1 MSKLQESL
9 FKNQDKTYN
18 KKLTNTVNHIR
29 QIEHRYS
36 KFDDIQLKDEFKS
49 LLTDIQTNVKS
60 INTAMPNVFALI
72 SVAANRTLNMTPYDV
87 QIKGAIALHE
97 GNVAEM
103 KTGEGK
109 TLTATMPIILNA
121 MSGKGVHVVTVNE
134 YLAKRDVT
142 LLSPLYNFFNLS
154 IGLNLNNMTA
164 YDKRIAYQSD
174 IMYSTANELGFDY
187 LRDNM
192 VKDADERV
200 SQRPRNFAL
209 IDEVDSIL
217 IDEAKTPLIIA
228 QMSAPALKDYI
239 QADQFVTTLKDDDYE
254 IDLESKSVHLTKNGE
269 IKANSY
275 FKKESVYDAK
285 NTSIMHRINQALQ
298 AQLIQ
303 KLDVD
308 YAIIQNPENPN
319 NKDIV
324 IIDQF
329 TGRIMPGRRFNNGL
343 HQALEAKHVKDGVV
357 IQDETV
363 TTATI
368 TLQNFFRLYN
378 KISGMSG
385 TAKTEE
391 EEFSEIYNMRV
402 IPIETNKPLARIDY
416 NLELYSTKEGKWN
429 EIVNRIKIINKKKQP
444 ILVGTSSVEDS
455 ELLSKRLKAEKIEH
469 VVLNAKQD
477 EHEAQIIALA
487 GNQSAITIA
496 TNMAGRGTDIKLGEN
511 VKELGGLFV
520 LSTELNDSRRIDDQ
534 LKGRAGRQG
543 DPGATLTI
551 ASLQDNLFQRFGSQ
565 SIQDKL
571 IASWPKDKPL
581 TLNKTIIKSL
591 LDAQKRVEGSNY
603 DSRKST
609 LQYDDIVREQRTIY
623 YSDRNIVVNAK
634 TVDKLIPHI
643 KKVTLAIEQNP
654 DLRDKSQWL
663 NWKDHHNNK
672 SLTDVTLDTLDK
684 MPETIALETI
694 KAIILSAMDAS
705 WIDHID
711 ALDKLKSGISYRSYS
726 GTNPVIAYQTEAAEL
741 YDDLINSV
749 YKTEGQNYL
758 RLQSYKHQ
766 ERSDVYDNQ
775 FSKSIKGSKTKS
787 MKNFVRTLH

>member
-1 MSKLQESL
+1 MSKLQQSL
-9 FKNQDKTYN
+9 FKTQDKTYN

-36 KFDDIQLKDEFKS
+36 ALDDDQLKDEFKS
-49 LLTDIQTNVKS
+49 LSSGIQSNVKS
-60 INTAMPNVFALI
+60 INIAMPNVFALI
-72 SVAANRTLNMTPYDV
+72 SVAATRILNMTPYDV

-121 MSGKGVHVVTVNE
+121 MSGNGVHVVTVNE
-134 YLAKRDVT
+134 YLAKRDVS
-142 LLSPLYNFFNLS
+142 LLSPLYKFFNLS

-164 YDKRIAYQSD
+164 YDKRIAYKSD

-192 VKDADERV
+192 VKDASERV

-239 QADQFVTTLKDDDYE
+239 QADNFVNTLKDDDYD
-254 IDLESKSVHLTKNGE
+254 INLESKSVHLTKQGE
-269 IKANSY
+269 IKANNY
-275 FKKESVYDAK
+275 FKQDSVYDAK

-298 AQLIQ
+298 ARLIQ

-308 YAIIQNPENPN
+308 YAVIQNPENPN
-319 NKDIV
+319 DKEIV

-343 HQALEAKHVKDGVV
+343 HQALEAKHSKDGVS
-357 IQDETV
+357 IKDETV

-368 TLQNFFRLYN
+368 TLQNFFRLYS

-391 EEFSEIYNMRV
+391 DEFSEIYNMRV

-416 NLELYSTKEGKWN
+416 DLELYSTKEGKWN
-429 EIVNRIKIINKKKQP
+429 EIVNRIKMINKKKQP

-455 ELLSKRLKAEKIEH
+455 ELLSKRLKSEKIKH

-477 EHEAQIIALA
+477 EHEAQIIAMA
-487 GNQSAITIA
+487 GNESAVTIA

-511 VKELGGLFV
+511 VKDLGGLFV

-565 SIQDKL
+565 TVQNKL

-581 TLNKTIIKSL
+581 NLNKTLIRIL
-591 LDAQKRVEGSNY
+591 IDAQKRVEGSNY

-623 YSDRNIVVNAK
+623 YDDRDAIVNAK
-634 TVDKLIPHI
+634 TINELIPHI
-643 KKVTLAIEQNP
+643 KKVTLAIEQNS
-654 DLRDKSQWL
+654 DLRDNDQWID
-663 NWKDHHNNK
+663 WKNRHDNK
-672 SLTDVTLDTLDK
+672 SLTDVTLTTLEK
-684 MPETIALETI
+684 MPESIALETI
-694 KAIILSAMDAS
+694 KAIVLSAMDAS

-711 ALDKLKSGISYRSYS
+711 ALEKLRSGISYRSYS
-726 GTNPVIAYQTEAAEL
+726 GTNPVIAYQTEAALL

-749 YKTEGQNYL
+749 YKTEGQSYL
-758 RLQSYKHQ
+758 RLQPYRHQ
-766 ERSDVYDNQ
+766 ERSDIYDNQ
-775 FSKSIKGSKTKS
+775 FSKSVKGSTSKS

>member
-1 MSKLQESL
+1 MSKLQQSL
-9 FKNQDKTYN
+9 FKTQDKAYN
-18 KKLTNTVNHIR
+18 KKLTNTVNYIR

-36 KFDDIQLKDEFKS
+36 ALDDDQLKDKFKS
-49 LLTDIQTNVKS
+49 LSSGIQSNVKS
-60 INTAMPNVFALI
+60 INIAMPNVFALI
-72 SVAANRTLNMTPYDV
+72 SVAATRILKMTPYDV

-121 MSGKGVHVVTVNE
+121 MSGNGVHVVTVNE
-134 YLAKRDVT
+134 YLAKRDVS
-142 LLSPLYNFFNLS
+142 LLAPLYEFFNLS
-154 IGLNLNNMTA
+154 VGLNLNNMTA
-164 YDKRIAYQSD
+164 YDKRIAYKSD

-192 VKDADERV
+192 VKDASERV

-239 QADQFVTTLKDDDYE
+239 QADNFVNTLKDDDYD
-254 IDLESKSVHLTKNGE
+254 INLESKSVHITKQGE
-269 IKANSY
+269 IKANNY
-275 FKKESVYDAK
+275 FKQDSVYDAK
-285 NTSIMHRINQALQ
+285 NTAIMHRISQALQ
-298 AQLIQ
+298 ARLIQ

-319 NKDIV
+319 DKEIV

-343 HQALEAKHVKDGVV
+343 HQALEAKHSKDGVS
-357 IQDETV
+357 IKDETV

-368 TLQNFFRLYN
+368 TLQNFFRLYS

-391 EEFSEIYNMRV
+391 DEFSEIYNMRV
-402 IPIETNKPLARIDY
+402 IPIETNRPLARIDY
-416 NLELYSTKEGKWN
+416 DLELYSTKEGKWN

-455 ELLSKRLKAEKIEH
+455 ELLSKRLKTEKIKH

-487 GNQSAITIA
+487 GHESAVTIA

-511 VKELGGLFV
+511 VKDLGGLFV

-565 SIQDKL
+565 TVQNKL
-571 IASWPKDKPL
+571 ITSWPKDKPL
-581 TLNKTIIKSL
+581 NLNKTLIRIL
-591 LDAQKRVEGSNY
+591 IDAQKRVEGSNY

-623 YSDRNIVVNAK
+623 YADRDVIVNAK
-634 TVDKLIPHI
+634 TINELIPHI
-643 KKVTLAIEQNP
+643 KKVALAIEQNP
-654 DLRDKSQWL
+654 DLRDNEQWID
-663 NWKDHHNNK
+663 WKNHHDNK
-672 SLTDVTLDTLDK
+672 SLTDVTLTTLEK
-684 MPETIALETI
+684 MPESMALETI
-694 KAIILSAMDAS
+694 KAIVLSAMDAS

-711 ALDKLKSGISYRSYS
+711 ALEKLRSGISYRSYS
-726 GTNPVIAYQTEAAEL
+726 GTNPVIAYQNEAALL
-741 YDDLINSV
+741 YDNLINSV

-758 RLQSYKHQ
+758 RLQPYRHQ
-766 ERSDVYDNQ
+766 ERSDIYDNQ
-775 FSKSIKGSKTKS
+775 FSKSVKGSTSKS